1 MNSIHTFYI
10 KCPVCEAELAG
21 KLHESLGIN
30 CTELYSD
37 GKMICDELLSE
48 PQLIVQCPSCSHI
61 FWKDETVSLTV
72 SDENSDQGTHKVA
85 IYPYSSWYLFGT
97 NPNRSQGKIAL
108 IQHFTQLLSYLRPLN
123 SKQEIYLRKSLLWAY
138 NDLLRRNYSFTFLD
152 FLKGKISYGTWR
164 HERNHR
170 LKEKFYFLKYTLSYK
185 SNIKRII
192 DILRSAQDKEVDKVY
207 LAELY
212 RIKGNFDKAIEILN
226 ELNRSTHYVTMIR
239 SKALK
244 RNSTVF
250 KVAG

>member
-138 NDLLRRNYSFTFLD
+138 NDLIRRNYSFTFLD

-212 RIKGNFDKAIEILN
+212 RLKGNFDKAIEILN

-244 RNSTVF
+244 LNSTVF